1 MSKVKVIKSKDLP
14 ADVKRSLKLMIGYLA
29 EQEEDHFEE
38 YLDELG
44 VQLDTSNIYVDSKNI
59 KKLGN
64 EARQHI
70 YYHVCIVSEWFNKD

>member
-29 EQEEDHFEE
+29 EQEESNFEE
-38 YLDELG
+38 YLHELG
-44 VQLDTSNIYVDSKNI
+44 KQTCGSFNVEQI

-70 YYHVCIVSEWFNKD
+70 YYHVCIVSEWFNED